1 MLLAQASLSKWL
13 FSKDFLLPTENP
25 RGKVLPTAQRKMKRA
40 GLCRNTKPTLD
51 PQPSHERMKIMS
63 HSSATA
69 LSETPQL
76 NAAIKRRAQA
86 LINNH
91 SIDPETRSILRYGL
105 EIDDPSLAD
114 LVRRVDDGENI
125 VDNLNLSPT
134 GEEKSVEEKIVTL
147 AEVICRTG
155 QEPGEKAAA
164 LLVMMA
170 MLEDAAHPKALANLA
185 KHFAFTRCGELNHC
199 GILDTQIAAF
209 ARALFPGNALAT

>member
-1 MLLAQASLSKWL
+1 
-13 FSKDFLLPTENP
+13 
-25 RGKVLPTAQRKMKRA
+25 
-40 GLCRNTKPTLD
+40 
-51 PQPSHERMKIMS
+51 MS

-76 NAAIKRRAQA
+76 SAAIKRRAQA

-134 GEEKSVEEKIVTL
+134 VEENSVEQKVAAL
-147 AEVICRTG
+147 AEVICSTG

-170 MLEDAAHPKALANLA
+170 MLEDAAHPKALANIA
-185 KHFAFTRCGELNHC
+185 KHFAFNRCGELNHC
-199 GILDTQIAAF
+199 GIVDTQIDAF
-209 ARALFPGNALAT
+209 ARAWFPGNALAT